1 MFRRQQLN
9 KKTTGSRSAA
19 KKDVFVKSAVQIAIL
34 LLATGS
40 MAQAQDAST
49 AKKTDKAAETKQA
62 APAAAPEIQT
72 VVVTSTGMR
81 GSQRT
86 MVDTPVPIDV
96 LSASELTK
104 TAQASLDKALGFRVP
119 SFNTVQT
126 PVNDATSLL
135 DPYEI
140 RNMGPS
146 RALILI
152 NGKRKNASALI
163 YTQTSPGRGESG
175 ADISAIPQDAIKRIE
190 VLRDGASAQYGSD
203 AIAGVV
209 NIILKDNPNGT
220 SMTARTGVTHEGDG
234 KMAAFSI
241 NHGLALGDSG
251 FVNVTFDTSKNG
263 LASRSGIVSAR
274 GEAATFGDGPAT
286 FENDLKNVNAFLSK
300 YPDAGNINGSPDTRA
315 NKFLINMRYDFAG
328 GASMY
333 ANAAYIDK
341 KVDSY
346 ANYRTP
352 YWRPTDYGL
361 LHKSGTPYEGYV
373 PGFIGTLKDFN
384 ATVGTKF
391 ELADWSSDVSLTF
404 GGNEQMY
411 TVTNSVNRTME
422 NLYLDAVA
430 KGTTPLPLHGQ
441 TRFDAGGT
449 KFNHV
454 VFNADF
460 SKDIA
465 KGVNAYF
472 GTEVRNEQ
480 YTIIAGEA
488 ASWLYSGPDSY
499 AGNSPV
505 NSFASTRGNHG
516 MYGGALFDVSEALV
530 VDATARFE
538 KYSDFG
544 NASIGKLSAK
554 YKVDDT
560 FTLRSSLS
568 TGFRAPS
575 LHQIY
580 TQKAQYSFSGGA
592 IQVSG
597 LASNVSKEVE
607 ALGVPKLKAEKS
619 TSITLGIGF
628 KPNKNTSMT
637 FDYYNISLKD
647 RIILGKEI
655 KPSGDANAELDKILK
670 NSGIVSLSF
679 FVNALDSKT
688 SGFDYVFNHRNMKVG
703 DGKLAFNL
711 SGNYVLKNER
721 TSGVNNPASI
731 AKAGQSVLD
740 ITQEALMFTSR
751 PKFKTIFGFDY
762 DINDFNFTWNNTV
775 FGPTKF
781 RNADLDQNLQVTF
794 KTKTVSDFSVNY
806 QINKNMTLAF
816 AINNMFNVTP
826 SWKLEA
832 VGDKAKGQAILDST
846 TLDYSGRTPAQ
857 VQSDNITFDQRYSM
871 VTYDGSHFSQL
882 GRMYNLSLNYRF

>member
-1 MFRRQQLN
+1 MN
-9 KKTTGSRSAA
+9 KKSTESNKIG
-19 KKDVFVKSAVQIAIL
+19 KKEVFVKSAVQIAIL

-40 MAQAQDAST
+40 MVHAQEAT
-49 AKKTDKAAETKQA
+49 PAKTSEKATPPQEVQV
-62 APAAAPEIQT
+62 
-72 VVVTSTGMR
+72 VVVTSTGTR

-86 MVDTPVPIDV
+86 VIDTPVPVDI
-96 LSASELTK
+96 LAASELTK
-104 TAQASLDKALGFRVP
+104 TAQASLDKALAFRVP

-146 RALILI
+146 RSLILI
-152 NGKRKNASALI
+152 NGKRKNSSSLV

-203 AIAGVV
+203 AISGVV
-209 NIILKDNPNGT
+209 NIILKDNPTGT
-220 SMTARTGVTHEGDG
+220 SITGRTGVTHEGDG
-234 KMAAFSI
+234 KMQAISI

-251 FVNVTFDTSKNG
+251 FVNMTVDFSKNG

-274 GEAATFGDGPAT
+274 GEAATFGDGPST
-286 FENDLKNVNAFLSK
+286 FAADLAKVNAFLAK
-300 YPDAGNINGSPDTRA
+300 KPDAGNINGSPDTRA
-315 NKFLINMRYDFAG
+315 AKFLINTRYDFAG

-341 KVDSY
+341 KIDSY

-361 LHKSGTPYEGYV
+361 LTPSGSAYQGYV
-373 PGFIGTLKDFN
+373 PGFLGALKDYN
-384 ATVGTKF
+384 ATVGVKF
-391 ELADWSSDVSLTF
+391 DVAGWSSDVSLTF

-411 TVTNSVNRTME
+411 TVTNSVNRGME
-422 NLYLDAVA
+422 DAYLAAVA
-430 KGTTPLPLHGQ
+430 NKTTPLPPHGQ
-441 TRFDAGGT
+441 TRFDAGGS
-449 KFNHV
+449 KFNHT

-465 KGVNAYF
+465 KGVSAYF
-472 GTEVRNEQ
+472 GTEIRAEQ
-480 YTIIAGEA
+480 YTLLAGEP
-488 ASWLYSGPDSY
+488 ASWLYSGADSY
-499 AGNSPV
+499 AGNTPT
-505 NSFASTRGNHG
+505 NSFTSTRSNYGV
-516 MYGGALFDVSEALV
+516 YGGTMFDVSDALV

-538 KYSDFG
+538 RYSDFG
-544 NASIGKLSAK
+544 NATIGKLSAK
-554 YKVDDT
+554 YKVSDEV
-560 FTLRSSLS
+560 TLRGSLS

-580 TQKAQYSFSGGA
+580 TQKTQYSFSGGS

-597 LASNVSKEVE
+597 LASNVSAEAT

-619 TSITLGIGF
+619 TSVTLGIGY
-628 KPNKNTSMT
+628 KPNKDTSMT
-637 FDYYNISLKD
+637 LDYYNISLKD

-655 KPSGDANAELDKILK
+655 KPSGDATAELDKILK
-670 NSGIVSLSF
+670 AANIVSLSF
-679 FVNALDSKT
+679 FANALDSKT
-688 SGFDYVFNHRNMKVG
+688 SGIDYVFNHRNMKLG

-711 SGNYVLKNER
+711 SGNYSLQNER
-721 TSGVNNPASI
+721 DGAVNNPAAI
-731 AKAGQSVLD
+731 AKANQSVLD

-751 PKFKTIFGFDY
+751 PKFKTIIGFDY
-762 DINDFNFTWNNTV
+762 DINDFNFSLNNTV

-781 RNADLDQNLQVTF
+781 RNADLDQNLEVVF
-794 KTKTVSDFSVNY
+794 KTKAVTDFSVNY
-806 QINKNMTLAF
+806 QISKNMTLAF
-816 AINNMFNVTP
+816 AVNNMFNVTP
-826 SWKLEA
+826 SWKLQA
-832 VGDKAKGQAILDST
+832 AGDKAKGQAILDSK
-846 TLDYSGRTPAQ
+846 TLDYSGRTPTQ
-857 VQSDNITFDQRYSM
+857 IQSDNITFDQRYSM

>member
-1 MFRRQQLN
+1 LN
-9 KKTTGSRSAA
+9 KKSTESNKIG
-19 KKDVFVKSAVQIAIL
+19 KKDVFVKSAVQVAIL

-40 MAQAQDAST
+40 MVHAQEATPA
-49 AKKTDKAAETKQA
+49 KAAEKV
-62 APAAAPEIQT
+62 APPQEIQV
-72 VVVTSTGMR
+72 VVVTSTGTR

-86 MVDTPVPIDV
+86 MIDTPVPVDV

-104 TAQASLDKALGFRVP
+104 TAQVSLDKALAFRVP

-152 NGKRKNASALI
+152 NGKRKNSSALV

-209 NIILKDNPNGT
+209 NIILKDNPSGT
-220 SMTARTGVTHEGDG
+220 SITGRAGVTHEGDG
-234 KMAAFSI
+234 KMQALSI

-251 FVNVTFDTSKNG
+251 FMNMTFDVSKNG
-263 LASRSGIVSAR
+263 LSSRSGIVSAR
-274 GEAATFGDGPAT
+274 GEAATFGGGPSTFAADLAT
-286 FENDLKNVNAFLSK
+286 VNAFLAK
-300 YPDAGNINGSPDTRA
+300 KPDAGNINGSPETRA
-315 NKFLINMRYDFAG
+315 TKFLINSRYDVNDNVQI
-328 GASMY
+328 Y

-361 LHKSGTPYEGYV
+361 LHAAGTEYIGYV
-373 PGFIGTLKDFN
+373 PGFLGGLKDYNGTF
-384 ATVGTKF
+384 GTKL
-391 ELADWSSDVSLTF
+391 EIAGWTSDFSVTF
-404 GGNEQMY
+404 GGNEQKY
-411 TVTNSVNRTME
+411 TVTNSVNRGME
-422 NLYLDAVA
+422 DAYLDAVA
-430 KGTTPLPLHGQ
+430 KKITPLPPHGQ
-441 TRFDAGGT
+441 TRFNAGGSRFEHT
-449 KFNHV
+449 

-460 SKDIA
+460 SKEVA
-465 KGVNAYF
+465 KDVSAYF
-472 GTEVRNEQ
+472 GTEARSEK
-480 YTIIAGEA
+480 YTLIAGEE
-488 ASWLYSGPDSY
+488 ASYKFSGADSY
-499 AGNSPV
+499 AGNSPD
-505 NSFASTRGNHG
+505 NSFSSKRSNYGV
-516 MYGGALFDVSEALV
+516 YGGAMFGVTDALLI
-530 VDATARFE
+530 DATARFE
-538 KYSDFG
+538 HYSDFG
-544 NASIGKLSAK
+544 NATIGKLSAK
-554 YKVDDT
+554 YKIDDQL
-560 FTLRSSLS
+560 TLRGSLS

-580 TQKAQYSFSGGA
+580 TQKAQYSFSGGS

-597 LASNVSKEVE
+597 LASNVSKEAA

-628 KPNKNTSMT
+628 KPNKDTSMT
-637 FDYYNISLKD
+637 LDYYNIALKD

-655 KPSGDANAELDKILK
+655 KPSGDATAELDKILK
-670 NSGIVSLSF
+670 AANIVSLSF
-679 FVNALDSKT
+679 FANALDSKT
-688 SGFDYVFNHRNMKVG
+688 SGIDYVFNHRNMKLG

-711 SGNYVLKNER
+711 SGNYSLQNER
-721 TSGVNNPASI
+721 DGAVNNPAAI
-731 AKAGQSVLD
+731 AKANQSVLD

-751 PKFKTIFGFDY
+751 PKFKTIIGFDY
-762 DINDFNFTWNNTV
+762 DINDFNFSLNNTV

-781 RNADLDQNLQVTF
+781 RNADLDQNLEVVF
-794 KTKTVSDFSVNY
+794 KTKAVTDFSVNY
-806 QINKNMTLAF
+806 QISKNMTLAF
-816 AINNMFNVTP
+816 AVNNMFNVTP
-826 SWKLEA
+826 SWKLQA
-832 VGDKAKGQAILDST
+832 AGDKAKGQAILDSKT
-846 TLDYSGRTPAQ
+846 VDYTGRTPTQ
-857 VQSDNITFDQRYSM
+857 IQSDNITFDQRYAM